1 MAKHRRKRSG
11 HRILWW
17 LFIGW
22 WWWLCRLICYDLPK
36 LVVKS
41 TRSSGQAQS
50 CSPVKPS
57 VSAPVY
63 APKTPK
69 SVQAPNPAPSP
80 ARHISEKLSITP
92 SELIPDQVLARY
104 LSGAHHKSPAAYNYY
119 EYHRAEFNCLL
130 QSIPCANILLSDEKV
145 LRNKEVLSPFEKTA
159 PVTKR
164 TRVTK
169 IKDFVVVDTE
179 TTGIKVGG
187 NDILEVS
194 AVKFENFVPVSMF
207 TTLLKPRKPIPA
219 AASAINGITD
229 EEVEACPRFS
239 QIKSALQEYI
249 GSFPVVAHNA
259 AFDVKFLFVSG
270 LEFPENTAFYDTLEL
285 SRRHIRDYDGS
296 KLESY
301 KLADVCS
308 QCGIYFDG
316 AHRAR
321 ADALAT
327 GLLFIEIVRVVREV
341 DSVLNLLDQKPEA

>member
-11 HRILWW
+11 HGLLWW

-22 WWWLCRLICYDLPK
+22 WWRLCRLICYDLPK
-36 LVVKS
+36 LVVKK
-41 TRSSGQAQS
+41 S
-50 CSPVKPS
+50 CSPQAQNHYPVRPS
-57 VSAPVY
+57 APAPVY
-63 APKTPK
+63 APKTPW
-69 SVQAPNPAPSP
+69 SALAPNPAPSP
-80 ARHISEKLSITP
+80 AKHISEKLSITP
-92 SELIPDQVLARY
+92 DELVPDRVLTRY
-104 LSGAHHKSPAAYNYY
+104 LSDAHHKSPATYNYY
-119 EYHRAEFNCLL
+119 EYHRAEFDCLL
-130 QSIPCANILLSDEKV
+130 QSIPCANILLKDEKV
-145 LRNKEVLSPFEKTA
+145 LRNKEFLTPFEKTA
-159 PVTKR
+159 PITKR

-187 NDILEVS
+187 NDIIEVS

-229 EEVEACPRFS
+229 EDVEACPRFS

-249 GSFPVVAHNA
+249 GSCPVVAHNA

-270 LEFPENTAFYDTLEL
+270 LEFPENTVFYDTLEL
-285 SRRHIRDYDGS
+285 SRQHIKDYDGA
-296 KLESY
+296 KLDSY
-301 KLADVCS
+301 KLADVCG

-316 AHRAR
+316 AHRAC

-327 GLLFIEIVRVVREV
+327 GLLFIEIVRTVHEV
-341 DSVLNLLDQKPEA
+341 DSVLNLLQKPEA